1 MKELVSCIDQPKSS
15 LSNCSITENSL
26 ASFRSKILKT
36 STVYRYFISVLLN
49 SHFLWNQASYK
60 IYFITIRMAKL
71 TYFMP
76 LVSFFTTWNHQ
87 STPCTSIDGL
97 RQNWQGILD
106 IIVCHKD
113 LVTWFN
119 QTESYNEILISYL
132 LLHLI
137 C

>member
-1 MKELVSCIDQPKSS
+1 MKELVSCTDQLKSS

-26 ASFRSKILKT
+26 ASFKPKILKI
-36 STVYRYFISVLLN
+36 STAYRYLISVVLHN
-49 SHFLWNQASYK
+49 HFLWNQASYK

-71 TYFMP
+71 TQFMP
-76 LVSFFTTWNHQ
+76 LVSFFTTWKHQ
-87 STPCTSIDGL
+87 STPCTWVDGL
-97 RQNWQGILD
+97 RQNCQGILD

-113 LVTWFN
+113 SVTWFN
-119 QTESYNEILISYL
+119 QTQSYKEILISYL

>member
-1 MKELVSCIDQPKSS
+1 MKELISCIDQPKSS

-26 ASFRSKILKT
+26 ASFKSKILKT
-36 STVYRYFISVLLN
+36 STVYRYLISVLLN

-71 TYFMP
+71 THFMP
-76 LVSFFTTWNHQ
+76 LVSFFTTWKHQ
-87 STPCTSIDGL
+87 STPCTWIDGL
-97 RQNWQGILD
+97 RQNCQGILD

-113 LVTWFN
+113 

>member
-26 ASFRSKILKT
+26 ASFKSKILKT
-36 STVYRYFISVLLN
+36 STVYRYLISVLLN

-71 TYFMP
+71 THFMP
-76 LVSFFTTWNHQ
+76 LVSFFTTWKHQ
-87 STPCTSIDGL
+87 STPCTWIDGL
-97 RQNWQGILD
+97 RQNCQGILD

-113 LVTWFN
+113 